1 MIREINFSNGFNGQ
15 LQLENGVVDIG
26 RGQNQAQPYDMMFGA
41 LGSCLYATLLN
52 ILEKK
57 RTSIQG
63 CKIII
68 DGVKREEVPTMLKTV
83 HLSVTF
89 MGAEKPQQVEKSFDL
104 ATKYCSVYQTL
115 SHVAEMSYELKFE
128 D

>member
-1 MIREINFSNGFNGQ
+1 MIREITFSNGFNGQ
-15 LQLENGVVDIG
+15 LHLEDGTVEIG

-57 RTSIQG
+57 RTQIEG

-68 DGVKREEVPTMLKTV
+68 DGVKREEVPMMLKTV
-83 HLSVTF
+83 HLTVVVK
-89 MGAEKPQQVEKSFDL
+89 GAEKPEQVEKSFEL

-115 SHVAEMSYELKFE
+115 SHVAEMSYELSFE
-128 D
+128 S